1 MQPRKEALQQGQN
14 PESQINLPKETYQMT
29 LSLSKHFRKPDN
41 SSKHEYR
48 SSPCCLEHTAYQYAL
63 KLVTQLLLHLKL

>member
-29 LSLSKHFRKPDN
+29 LSLSKYFSKTEN
-41 SSKHEYR
+41 SSQKR
-48 SSPCCLEHTAYQYAL
+48 
-63 KLVTQLLLHLKL
+63 